1 MAQRNGTGA
10 YDFSRFE
17 RAQAAPQRSPA
28 RPKQSPPP
36 RPVKVPEPRKTSA
49 QRQRENID
57 SLRRTVKT
65 ILVSC
70 LLLSLLGGM
79 LYSEVRQDELTHAY
93 RKLESQM
100 AIAQSENTRLNM
112 ELGAKLSLDKVEAY
126 AREKLGM
133 VKNDA
138 AVACINLP
146 QENEVLLA
154 GGKSQSD
161 RAKTEGQEGTAQNN
175 NASQG
180 QANGTGSQQPG
191 GAGQQEQA
199 EKTSTGSAL
208 KDFLAYLF

>member
-1 MAQRNGTGA
+1 MTMAQRSGTGA

-28 RPKQSPPP
+28 LPQQTPA
-36 RPVKVPEPRKTSA
+36 RPVKVPEPRKTFA
-49 QRQRENID
+49 QRQRESID

-65 ILVSC
+65 ILVSG

-79 LYSEVRQDELTHAY
+79 LYSEVRQDELTHDY
-93 RKLESQM
+93 RKLASQM
-100 AIAQSENTRLNM
+100 AISQSENTRLNM

-138 AVACINLP
+138 AVESINIP
-146 QENEVLLA
+146 QDNEVLLA
-154 GGKSQSD
+154 GGKSRHD
-161 RAKTEGQEGTAQNN
+161 DTGADAKQKPAAPAKEN
-175 NASQG
+175 
-180 QANGTGSQQPG
+180 
-191 GAGQQEQA
+191 GAGQRE
-199 EKTSTGSAL
+199 EKQSSGSAL